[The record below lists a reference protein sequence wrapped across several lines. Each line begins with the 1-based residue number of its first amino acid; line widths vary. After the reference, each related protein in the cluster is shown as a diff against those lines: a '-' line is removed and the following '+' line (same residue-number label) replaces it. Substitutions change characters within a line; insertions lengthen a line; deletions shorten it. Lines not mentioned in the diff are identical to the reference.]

1 MNLRQLDGKL
11 RLILYKIPIDL
22 EFFLQMYDLCLSYL
36 SLLSSMTPKNLD
48 SETNSNS
55 LFSSMM
61 LPGMMFMTLFMIGN
75 C

>member
-22 EFFLQMYDLCLSYL
+22 EIFLQMYDVCLSYL